1 MADYTS
7 LEALFKDLQKKIN
20 ESLVDDVAPV
30 VKSAMSD
37 EVQNTVYSVYQPKIY
52 ERRFNDGGLLD
63 EENYHTELVADGTV
77 AITNDTPINDIYGGD
92 DSMSLT
98 EQVIE
103 GKGYGYGNGTEP
115 YAQPRDFMEATR
127 EDLRQTNAHISAMIN
142 GLRKRGFEVK

>member
-7 LEALFKDLQKKIN
+7 LEALFIDLQKKIN
-20 ESLVDDVAPV
+20 ESLVEDVAPV
-30 VKSAMSD
+30 VKSIMGD
-37 EVQNTVYSVYQPKIY
+37 EVQNTVYSVYQPKMY

-63 EENYHTELVADGTV
+63 EENYHAELIENGTV

-98 EQVIE
+98 QQVIE
-103 GKGYGYGNGTEP
+103 GVGYTYGNGTEP

-127 EDLRQTNAHISAMIN
+127 EDLHQTNAHVEALKT
-142 GLRKRGFEVK
+142 GLKKRGFEVK